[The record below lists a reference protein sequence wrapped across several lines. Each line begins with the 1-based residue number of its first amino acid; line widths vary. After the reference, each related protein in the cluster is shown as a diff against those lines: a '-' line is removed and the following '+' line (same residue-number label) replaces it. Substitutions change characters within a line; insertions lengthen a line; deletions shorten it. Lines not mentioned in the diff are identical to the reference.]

1 MNQNLT
7 QMLKVAEGR
16 YFSPEETALF
26 EAYYQQLPAR
36 MSHYK
41 VLEKAESSV
50 IDNTLK
56 ALFQGDPLMAGM
68 TDSEIKGQR
77 DMTYLYRAASLAM
90 VQYDL
95 DALAEKASFVFEIF
109 EQLKF
114 PAANLERAYDL
125 LRQHIAQQV
134 PKSTW
139 DAAEPYFNVL
149 SATRLRHYRE
159 FQDKMGTITQSLLE
173 QMYTVNPQL
182 RALNQDEHCKKDFYS
197 LLSACAVAM
206 LSQAPNAVNDR
217 KHWLYAYFKT
227 LRFDIN
233 NVYDTY
239 RTLPDILQ
247 SHLSAEAREAL
258 EPYVKLLAQP

>member
-1 MNQNLT
+1 MNHNLT
-7 QMLKVAEGR
+7 QILKVAEGR

-36 MSHYK
+36 LSHYK
-41 VLEKAESSV
+41 VLEKAEASV
-50 IDNTLK
+50 IKDTLK
-56 ALFQGDPLMAGM
+56 ALFQGDALMADM
-68 TDSEIKGQR
+68 ADSEVKGQR
-77 DMTYLYRAASLAM
+77 DMAYLYRAASLAM
-90 VQYDL
+90 VQCDL
-95 DALAEKASFVFEIF
+95 DALAEKASFVFDIF

-114 PAANLERAYDL
+114 PEANLERAYDL
-125 LRQHIAQQV
+125 LRQSIAQQV

-139 DAAEPYFNVL
+139 DAAQPYFNVL
-149 SATRLRHYRE
+149 SASRLRYYRE
-159 FQDKMGTITQSLLE
+159 LQDKMGPITQSLLE

-182 RALNQDEHCKKDFYS
+182 KALNQDEHCKKDFHS
-197 LLSACAVAM
+197 LISACAVAM
-206 LSQAPNAVNDR
+206 LSQDASTVNDR

-239 RTLPDILQ
+239 RTLPEILQ
-247 SHLSAEAREAL
+247 RHLSAEAQEAL